1 MRELKSTL
9 IIKMSADALRRQSA
23 LQDLEAI
30 KKAGGD
36 VASILREQVQALS
49 KVATKE
55 VLPHF
60 KGITEDR
67 LTLRGGHKMEFTCIA
82 HSDDIIYL
90 GSGDGTVSAWSLQP
104 HNINSTSTEEKPLK
118 QLFIIRG
125 RPKIR
130 VHGRKQPFHY
140 DIMGVKLNR
149 HPYASIH
156 STSRIRDP
164 YHDGHFGGITA
175 LAASAD
181 GAYVASAGLD
191 CLVNVR
197 NGKTGKSLF
206 SIILDNIA
214 LSMRIFGHTL
224 TICMQSTLKVFNLD
238 DHCEMFT
245 LRGHED
251 QITGCAIMDAENNA
265 AITCSIDKSVR
276 FFDYNKQTQLIF
288 TSGVSLECVC
298 WPRTDVFIA
307 GCSLGL
313 LVHTSEKRKPVMQ
326 VHPHDCLRFLGSG
339 SISHT
344 FVPSTDYCRRLVTA
358 LDCITNGDLVI
369 SGCHGLVS
377 LWKCVDSNLDKVA
390 DYAVDGF
397 VNDLKLMIQ
406 HTKLYVLVAL
416 GKTPA
421 RGRWDRDPAGYNG
434 LLLIDLKC
442 PIPMESKGSSRFR
455 ARVAM

>member
-1 MRELKSTL
+1 
-9 IIKMSADALRRQSA
+9 MSADALRRQSA
-23 LQDLEAI
+23 LQDLEVI

-49 KVATKE
+49 KVATRE
-55 VLPHF
+55 ILSHF
-60 KGITEDR
+60 RGTKEDR
-67 LTLRGGHKMEFTCIA
+67 LMLRGGHKMEFTCVA
-82 HSDDIIYL
+82 HSDDTIYL

-104 HNINSTSTEEKPLK
+104 SNIEDISAEEKPLK

-130 VHGRKQPFHY
+130 VHGRKQPFRY
-140 DIMGVKLNR
+140 DIIGVRLNR

-164 YHDGHFGGITA
+164 YHEGHFGGITA
-175 LAASAD
+175 LAVSAD
-181 GAYVASAGLD
+181 GAYVASTGLD

-197 NGKTGKSLF
+197 NGRTGKSLF
-206 SIILDNIA
+206 SIILDNVA
-214 LSMRIFGHTL
+214 LSMRIFGHVL

-251 QITGCAIMDAENNA
+251 QITGCADMGAEHNA
-265 AITCSIDKSVR
+265 VITCSVDKSVR

-298 WPRTDVFIA
+298 WIRTDVFIA
-307 GCSLGL
+307 GCALGL
-313 LVHTSEKRKPVMQ
+313 LVHTLEKRKPVMQ
-326 VHPHDCLRFLGSG
+326 VHPHDCLRFLESDSAG
-339 SISHT
+339 HT
-344 FVPSTDYCRRLVTA
+344 FIPSTDYCRRLVTA
-358 LDCITNGDLVI
+358 LDCIPNGDIII

-377 LWKCVDSNLDKVA
+377 LWRCVDSNLEKVA

-397 VNDLKLMIQ
+397 VNNLKLVVQ
-406 HTKLYVLVAL
+406 HMKLYIFVAL
-416 GKTPA
+416 GKTPG
-421 RGRWDRDPAGYNG
+421 RGRWDRDPTGYNG
-434 LLLIDLKC
+434 MLLLDLKC
-442 PIPMESKGSSRFR
+442 PVPMESSKGSSRFKT
-455 ARVAM
+455 RVLM